1 MKTIKQQI
9 SDLFVGLVARHFS
22 SKSIVQAIRIP
33 AKDVQPVLDEM
44 VDDGDL
50 VLVKYRR
57 GLCYQKP
64 AIEKPADVTEGRY
77 VPPDRPYEQTG
88 PHWEL
93 VNERLADFRTV
104 KSLFRSVP

>member
-9 SDLFVGLVARHFS
+9 SDLFMGLVVRHFS

-50 VLVKYRR
+50 VLVKFRR
-57 GLCYQKP
+57 GLSYQKP
-64 AIEKPADVTEGRY
+64 VVEKPDCLTEGRY

-88 PHWEL
+88 PHWDR
-93 VNERLADFRTV
+93 VNERLADFRKV